1 MDKFDRIANQKL
13 KLDNRKNTI
22 IKSFDNSELVD
33 NYQIEHKD
41 DNFFEPYTQ
50 IENKGFY
57 IYSIDGFGSYYSF
70 LGSTYTKALKGLK
83 SFLVELN
90 DGIVGSRVTS
100 DWQVCKFI
108 R

>member
-13 KLDNRKNTI
+13 KLDNKKNSI
-22 IKSFDNSELVD
+22 IKSFVNSELVD
-33 NYQIEHKD
+33 NYQIDYKN
-41 DNFFEPYTQ
+41 DNFFEPYKQ

-70 LGSTYTKALKGLK
+70 LGATYTKALKKLK

-90 DGIVGSRVTS
+90 DGIVGSRVTN
-100 DWQVCKFI
+100 D
-108 R
+108 